1 MPFRNKCT
9 SEEENKAKS
18 FEQSS
23 KSFRTQRFKFPKYY
37 KSKSCEQ
44 EKYEE
49 DEDLEMPLSS
59 SKSNQQETNIHQHH
73 KLCKSFYTF

>member
-1 MPFRNKCT
+1 MLFRNKGT
-9 SEEENKAKS
+9 SEEENKTKP

-23 KSFRTQRFKFPKYY
+23 KSFRMQRFKFPKYY
-37 KSKSCEQ
+37 KSKSY
-44 EKYEE
+44 EKENYDEE
-49 DEDLEMPLSS
+49 EDLEMPLSS